1 MDPIA
6 LRELFNTMLLEKLS
20 SKIFAS
26 GFFAWSGG
34 NGFSK
39 WLVGICFAVALLQC
53 LTKSA
58 SSMLSEMAKV
68 GFALWFALGIMG
80 EPNARSQTISVP
92 PFSNMNAA
100 IQGNEK
106 YRIKYGQ
113 PTIDR
118 ITFNWLKMTFDGLGN
133 DLVASAGGA
142 VALPTAMT
150 KAHFLQLK
158 VLLARTACNP
168 DNTACMAEY
177 LGASEDYI
185 NKKETEEANKEK
197 SLWEQI
203 TGVTAAALT
212 FITDI
217 YLVVKQIANPF
228 FWLFPILI
236 WFLFI
241 AQGFLSMFVLILF
254 GISAGITMFLTKLL
268 VPFMIIPSYR
278 DRVKGLFRKA
288 FSVTLYGFVMNLII
302 WISIFIMESLNEA
315 TSDLVVN
322 KMARGGFIDT
332 LARSGDLQVILM
344 SNTLTTIVLMFMQVV
359 AISKV
364 PKMSEQLA
372 NLSIEEVVNIGETLL
387 SASFGMA
394 KMAAGMGVALAGA
407 AIPGAAVLGKVA
419 GAIGA
424 GGIGG
429 GGASPV
435 GGGNSMVGT
444 GMVGGRSYSGGGS
457 GMAAAATGTPSGSGQ
472 QGGGIS
478 DSAAATTTRVG
489 RTPTQVLKPQKR
501 VNPDGSEEEVF
512 IQEKL
517 KDSDE
522 FQGKLDYEG
531 GPKDFEGNE
540 LLAVKQKERAV
551 AQAKLD
557 KEKEDYDNRIAGAR
571 TMSFL
576 TDAVFD
582 GMGAGIGQGDGMGA
596 WNKAMKGGVEGA
608 KKAIGDKNAF
618 QAASAGMGALANRF
632 RGKDKSEISK
642 EDKMLNSSR
651 LAADATGKQQQASKE
666 KSEQLRASLT
676 RIGQGQGSSQDMLAA
691 YQISNEYE
699 LSKEDQEMFNDVKDS
714 SEAFREIINEE
725 EKINKNLEQTLF
737 NKDNSINDD
746 VVAQIVKRR
755 SSGLMNSESLRN
767 LKDAKGKEASE
778 RLYNNARETATLR
791 AQELQYKMDSGENL
805 SDAEKQEATNI
816 LTVGGG
822 SLLGL
827 NKTIDT
833 LSEGVGNTLDVDHLR
848 KKSSVRAKESMAL
861 KTVMTQSY
869 IRGVANN
876 TGKGKMGQTSAGDD
890 IFATMKG
897 GKLESIEAAG
907 EVVDSFN
914 QANINSIKND
924 DLRREAQRIFNA
936 AQDYS
941 TNPVIKK
948 ELDRTADPRYLAF
961 LTDVYNKSK

>member
-20 SKIFAS
+20 AKIFAS

-92 PFSNMNAA
+92 PFSNMNNA
-100 IQGNEK
+100 ISGNEK

-133 DLVASAGGA
+133 DLVASAGGSI
-142 VALPTAMT
+142 ALPTAMT

-185 NKKETEEANKEK
+185 NKKETEDANKEK

-315 TSDLVVN
+315 TADLVVN

-424 GGIGG
+424 GGMG

-478 DSAAATTTRVG
+478 DSAATTTRVG

-512 IQEKL
+512 IQEKA

-531 GPKDFEGNE
+531 GPKDSEGNE

-596 WNKAMKGGVEGA
+596 WNKAMKGGVDGA

-632 RGKDKSEISK
+632 GSGKSKEDLGKDK
-642 EDKMLNSSR
+642 KMINSSM
-651 LAADATGKQQQASKE
+651 LAAEATGKQRIMDENQSKQFDE
-666 KSEQLRASLT
+666 NLKRLGS
-676 RIGQGQGSSQDMLAA
+676 GQGDSREMLAA
-691 YQISNEYE
+691 YQMSNDFALTDEQ
-699 LSKEDQEMFNDVKDS
+699 KETFESVRNTNKEFDNVVS
-714 SEAFREIINEE
+714 EE
-725 EKINKNLEQTLF
+725 EKINQRLEQSMF
-737 NKDNSINDD
+737 NSDNSINDNTIAEINKRRQSGLISSD
-746 VVAQIVKRR
+746 VV
-755 SSGLMNSESLRN
+755 RN
-767 LKDAKGKEASE
+767 KKDANGKSATE
-778 RLYNNARETATLR
+778 RLYNNAREQATLR
-791 AQELQYKMDSGENL
+791 AQELQYKLDSGEGL
-805 SDAEKQEATNI
+805 SKEERQESTSMLNNAQ
-816 LTVGGG
+816 G
-822 SLLGL
+822 SLIGL

-833 LSEGVGNTLDVDHLR
+833 LSEATGNTVDVDYLR
-848 KKSSVRAKESMAL
+848 KNVKTRAKEAAITGQL
-861 KTVMTQSY
+861 LTQSY
-869 IRGVANN
+869 IRGNMSKDGR
-876 TGKGKMGQTSAGDD
+876 GKYGQTATGQDIYVSMNDGKLTAVEAGDEKVTSFTQSD
-890 IFATMKG
+890 IENIQDPTLKAETNKIIQAA
-897 GKLESIEAAG
+897 IEY
-907 EVVDSFN
+907 N
-914 QANINSIKND
+914 
-924 DLRREAQRIFNA
+924 
-936 AQDYS
+936 
-941 TNPVIKK
+941 TNPMVQKQMNK
-948 ELDRTADPRYLAF
+948 TEDPLYLRF
-961 LTDVYNKSK
+961 LEDVYSKYQK

>member
-6 LRELFNTMLLEKLS
+6 LRDLFNTMLLEKLS

-58 SSMLSEMAKV
+58 GSMLSEMAKV

-92 PFSNMNAA
+92 PFSQMNNA
-100 IQGNEK
+100 ISGNEK

-168 DNTACMAEY
+168 DNSACMAEY

-217 YLVVKQIANPF
+217 YLIVKQIANPF

-268 VPFMIIPSYR
+268 VPFMIIPTYR

-302 WISIFIMESLNEA
+302 WISIFIMEALNEA
-315 TSDLVVN
+315 TADLVVN
-322 KMARGGFIDT
+322 KMAKGGFIDT
-332 LARSGDLQVILM
+332 LARSGDLQIILM

-419 GAIGA
+419 GAIG
-424 GGIGG
+424 GGGLG

-444 GMVGGRSYSGGGS
+444 GMVGGRSYSGGS

-478 DSAAATTTRVG
+478 DSAAQTTRVG
-489 RTPTQVLKPQKR
+489 RTPTQVLKPQTR
-501 VNPDGSEEEVF
+501 LNPDGSEEEVF
-512 IQEKL
+512 VQEKV
-517 KDSDE
+517 KQSDE
-522 FQGKLDYEG
+522 YQGKLDYQG
-531 GPKDFEGNE
+531 GPKDSEGNE
-540 LLAVKQKERAV
+540 LLAVKQKERAD
-551 AQAKLD
+551 AQAEYD
-557 KEKEDYDNRIAGAR
+557 KKKADHDNRVAGAR

-608 KKAIGDKNAF
+608 KKAIGDKNTW
-618 QAASAGMGALANRF
+618 QAASAGMGALANKFGR
-632 RGKDKSEISK
+632 KDKTEISK

-651 LAADATGKQQQASKE
+651 LAAEATGKRQQASKE
-666 KSEQLRASLT
+666 TSEQLNASLS
-676 RIGQGQGSSQDMLAA
+676 RIGQGQGTSQDMLAA

-699 LSKEDQEMFNDVKDS
+699 LSKEDQAMFDDVKNS
-714 SEAFREIINEE
+714 SEDFQKTIDAEE
-725 EKINKNLEQTLF
+725 SINKNLEQTLF

-746 VVAQIVKRR
+746 VVAQIAKRR

-767 LKDAKGKEASE
+767 LKDSKGKEASE

-791 AQELQYKMDSGENL
+791 AQELQYKMDSGEKL
-805 SDAEKQEATNI
+805 SDSEKQEATNI

-822 SLLGL
+822 SLIGM
-827 NKTIDT
+827 NKPIDT
-833 LSEGVGNTLDVDHLR
+833 LSEGIGNTIDVDHLR
-848 KKSSVRAKESMAL
+848 KKTGVRAKESMAL
-861 KTVMTQSY
+861 KTVMTQAY
-869 IRGVANN
+869 VRGVANN
-876 TGKGKMGQTSAGDD
+876 TGKGKMGQTSTGDD
-890 IFATMKG
+890 IFASMKG
-897 GKLESIEAAG
+897 GKLESMEAG
-907 EVVDSFN
+907 DEKVESFSQESIN
-914 QANINSIKND
+914 QIKND
-924 DLRREAQRIFNA
+924 DLKREVQRIYNA